1 MDETIPPCAASGV
14 SSERMCGRMI
24 VQQGMF
30 AQMMTTCILWIV
42 PLLLIVARP
51 VHRLR
56 ALAGGCV
63 LEVLCTVMIPV
74 DVLVRLF
81 WNRMSVW
88 LKFVLLL
95 ARSAV
100 FRRSVRIAASMIA
113 GQRKLWYASPW
124 RVRS

>member
-14 SSERMCGRMI
+14 SSERMCGRKI
-24 VQQGMF
+24 VQQRMF

-74 DVLVRLF
+74 DVPVQLF
-81 WNRMSVW
+81 WNRMSIW
-88 LKFVLLL
+88 LMFALLLDGVLRTSMILLL
-95 ARSAV
+95 ARALLH
-100 FRRSVRIAASMIA
+100 A
-113 GQRKLWYASPW
+113 GEACGSLHR
-124 RVRS
+124 

>member
-14 SSERMCGRMI
+14 SSERMCGRKI

-42 PLLLIVARP
+42 PLLIVARP

-88 LKFVLLL
+88 LMFALLLDSVFRTSMILLL
-95 ARSAV
+95 ARALLHSEEACGSLH
-100 FRRSVRIAASMIA
+100 R
-113 GQRKLWYASPW
+113 
-124 RVRS
+124 

>member
-1 MDETIPPCAASGV
+1 MDETISPCAASGV

-56 ALAGGCV
+56 TLAGSCV
-63 LEVLCTVMIPV
+63 LEVLCTVMITV
-74 DVLVRLF
+74 DVLVQLF

-95 ARSAV
+95 YSV
-100 FRRSVRIAASMIA
+100 FRTSMILLLA
-113 GQRKLWYASPW
+113 RALLYSKEACGSLHR
-124 RVRS
+124 

>member
-30 AQMMTTCILWIV
+30 SQMMTTCILWIV

-51 VHRLR
+51 IHRLR

-63 LEVLCTVMIPV
+63 LEALCTVMIPV

-88 LKFVLLL
+88 LMFALLLDSVFRTSMILLL
-95 ARSAV
+95 ARALLH
-100 FRRSVRIAASMIA
+100 A
-113 GQRKLWYASPW
+113 GEACGSLHR
-124 RVRS
+124 

>member
-42 PLLLIVARP
+42 PLLIVARP

-63 LEVLCTVMIPV
+63 LEVLCTVMITV
-74 DVLVRLF
+74 DVLVQLF

-88 LKFVLLL
+88 LMFALLLYSVFRTSMILLL
-95 ARSAV
+95 ARALLH
-100 FRRSVRIAASMIA
+100 A
-113 GQRKLWYASPW
+113 GEACGSLHR
-124 RVRS
+124 

>member
-1 MDETIPPCAASGV
+1 
-14 SSERMCGRMI
+14 MI

-30 AQMMTTCILWIV
+30 SQMMTTCILWIV

-51 VHRLR
+51 IHRLR

-63 LEVLCTVMIPV
+63 LEALCTVMIPV

-88 LKFVLLL
+88 LMFALLLYGVLRTSMILLL
-95 ARSAV
+95 ARALLHSEEACGSLH
-100 FRRSVRIAASMIA
+100 R
-113 GQRKLWYASPW
+113 
-124 RVRS
+124 

>member
-1 MDETIPPCAASGV
+1 MDETISPCAAPGV

-51 VHRLR
+51 IHRLR
-56 ALAGGCV
+56 ALAGSCV

-74 DVLVRLF
+74 DVLVQLF

-88 LKFVLLL
+88 LMFALLLYGVLRTSMILLL
-95 ARSAV
+95 ARVLLYSEEACGSLH
-100 FRRSVRIAASMIA
+100 R
-113 GQRKLWYASPW
+113 
-124 RVRS
+124 

>member
-42 PLLLIVARP
+42 PLLIVPRP

-88 LKFVLLL
+88 LMFALLLDGVFRTSMILLL
-95 ARSAV
+95 ARSLLHSEEACGSLH
-100 FRRSVRIAASMIA
+100 R
-113 GQRKLWYASPW
+113 
-124 RVRS
+124 

>member
-1 MDETIPPCAASGV
+1 MKRYCRAQRPVCQVSGCV
-14 SSERMCGRMI
+14 V

-51 VHRLR
+51 IHRLR

-74 DVLVRLF
+74 DVLVQLF

-95 ARSAV
+95 YSV
-100 FRRSVRIAASMIA
+100 FRTSMILLLA
-113 GQRKLWYASPW
+113 RALLYSEEACGSLHR
-124 RVRS
+124 

>member
-1 MDETIPPCAASGV
+1 MDETISPCAASGV

-56 ALAGGCV
+56 ALADSCV

-81 WNRMSVW
+81 WNRMSIW
-88 LKFVLLL
+88 LMFALLLYGVLRTSMILLL
-95 ARSAV
+95 ARVLLYSEEACGSLH
-100 FRRSVRIAASMIA
+100 R
-113 GQRKLWYASPW
+113 
-124 RVRS
+124 